1 MEKNERHSPIVFI
14 TNLYVFGGIF
24 LFCTGIRIWGD
35 ANRVRGNLVALSV
48 WPGTYQNRKDL
59 SSTLWHAAIEVV

>member
-1 MEKNERHSPIVFI
+1 MEEMKDIPYSTHLGESSFFP
-14 TNLYVFGGIF
+14 GM
-24 LFCTGIRIWGD
+24 RIWGD
-35 ANRVRGNLVALSV
+35 ANRVRGNLVTLSV